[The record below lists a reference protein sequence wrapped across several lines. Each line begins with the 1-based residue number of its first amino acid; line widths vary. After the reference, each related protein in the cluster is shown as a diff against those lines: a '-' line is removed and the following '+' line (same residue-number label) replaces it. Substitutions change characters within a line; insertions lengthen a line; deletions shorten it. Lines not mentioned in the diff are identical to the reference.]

1 MLITFKRLIL
11 ELTRQCNMRCAHC
24 MRGEPEDKTIGTGIL
39 ERLFREVRH
48 IEHLGLTSGEP
59 ALVPEQIQ
67 WIVHLAKRWGCT
79 IGHFFCATNGKA
91 YSPAF
96 TEALEKL
103 YRYCIQKDQC
113 TLSIS
118 FDQFHEP
125 ADPKAVE
132 KYSRLPFYKPVNE
145 RRTLAPNE
153 ILSEG
158 RAKENGLGLT
168 ALPDQRWLYEYS
180 LKGFHM
186 ECGDIVY
193 LNTDGDVLLNPD
205 ISYRNQKEKRIGNVL
220 NENLPHILVT
230 HLYTVKLEPQKY
242 AFSLHLHADPGTVAD
257 KAIDD
262 IRYYRQE
269 EQVMAAYANGL
280 HNIHITPVHP
290 ASAGIP
296 SELLLTAAELPDFQQ
311 ETTV

>member
-1 MLITFKRLIL
+1 MLITFKWLIL

-24 MRGEPEDKTIGTGIL
+24 MRGEPEDKTIGTSIL

-48 IEHLGLTSGEP
+48 IEHLGLTGGEP
-59 ALVPEQIQ
+59 ALVPEQIE

-132 KYSRLPFYKPVNE
+132 QYSRLPFYKPVNE
-145 RRTLAPNE
+145 RRTLAPN
-153 ILSEG
+153 
-158 RAKENGLGLT
+158 
-168 ALPDQRWLYEYS
+168 
-180 LKGFHM
+180 
-186 ECGDIVY
+186 
-193 LNTDGDVLLNPD
+193 
-205 ISYRNQKEKRIGNVL
+205 
-220 NENLPHILVT
+220 
-230 HLYTVKLEPQKY
+230 
-242 AFSLHLHADPGTVAD
+242 
-257 KAIDD
+257 
-262 IRYYRQE
+262 
-269 EQVMAAYANGL
+269 
-280 HNIHITPVHP
+280 
-290 ASAGIP
+290 
-296 SELLLTAAELPDFQQ
+296 
-311 ETTV
+311 